1 VADEN
6 HLALIGKGAE
16 IWNDWIDKNP
26 DATPDL
32 SQADLRGKQLAMFNL
47 QKANLKE
54 AKLQLT
60 DLNNAILID
69 AKLRKAKLQESN
81 LQRANFENADLREVN
96 FFEANLQ
103 FANLHNADVR
113 GALFSEEVLF
123 TQTNLKGANLTGA
136 TGLTAGQIES
146 AITDKTTQL
155 PDYLDEEM
163 EDGFLLQ
170 M

>member
-1 VADEN
+1 MADES
-6 HLALIGKGAE
+6 HLSLINKGAE
-16 IWNDWIDKNP
+16 VWNDWVEKNP
-26 DATPDL
+26 AETPHL
-32 SQADLRGKQLAMFNL
+32 FQADLRGKQLAKFNL
-47 QKANLKE
+47 QTANLKE
-54 AKLQLT
+54 AKLQTASLNSA
-60 DLNNAILID
+60 DLSN
-69 AKLRKAKLQESN
+69 AKLRKAKLQETN
-81 LQRANFENADLREVN
+81 LQRANFENADLRGVN

-103 FANLHNADVR
+103 FANLQNADLR

-123 TQTNLKGANLTGA
+123 TQANLKGTNLTGA

-146 AITDKTTQL
+146 AITDKTTQF

>member
-1 VADEN
+1 MAAEQHVS
-6 HLALIGKGAE
+6 LINQGLE
-16 IWNDWIDKNP
+16 TWNDWVDKNP
-26 DATPDL
+26 DETPDFF
-32 SQADLRGKQLAMFNL
+32 QADLRGKQLSKFNL

-54 AKLQLT
+54 AKLQSSN
-60 DLNNAILID
+60 LNNAVLTD
-69 AKLRKAKLQESN
+69 AKLRKAKLQETN

-103 FANLHNADVR
+103 AANLQNADLR
-113 GALFSEEVLF
+113 GAQFSDDVLF
-123 TQTNLKGANLTGA
+123 NQTNLKGTNLTGA
-136 TGLTAGQIES
+136 TGLTLGQIET
-146 AITDKTTQL
+146 AITDKATKL